1 MTHLFTSY
9 VNVTDDKEVKDL
21 YINELIPQWV
31 KVNSKYIDNI
41 TLVTD
46 APHLFDK
53 IQNLKV
59 LKISTLDAFCTYD
72 YTKDKKIFHHQV
84 GCWKFFLNT
93 IPLNHVALYMD
104 PDAFMLD
111 NTLLTISDRV
121 NDYQLSKK
129 RFKYGDSDAGVS
141 LLRNTK
147 KTKDMIDSVIDLF
160 NINSIDSTS
169 KHTEAFTNSQLRCI
183 IEARHD
189 RLHSDLNPDFFIS
202 WRDHTLCLR
211 NQVCGVNKKINT
223 IHGIY
228 TLSPELL
235 SSDERLLVDII
246 TKKEEL
252 RRY

>member
-9 VNVTDDKEVKDL
+9 THVIDDKEVKDL
-21 YINELIPQWV
+21 YINELVPQWV
-31 KVNSKYIDNI
+31 KVNSKYTDNI

-46 APHLFDK
+46 APLLFNK

-59 LKISTLDAFCTYD
+59 LEISTLDAFCTYD

-84 GCWKFFLNT
+84 GCWKYFLNT
-93 IPLNHVALYMD
+93 IPHNHVALYMD

-111 NTLLTISDRV
+111 NTLLTIADRV

-129 RFKYGDSDAGVS
+129 RVKYGNSDAGVS

-160 NINSIDSTS
+160 DINSKGSNS
-169 KHTEAFTNSQLRCI
+169 KHTEVFTNIQLDCI
-183 IEARHD
+183 IEAHHD
-189 RLHSDLNPDFFIS
+189 RFHSDLNPDFFIS

-211 NQVCGVNKKINT
+211 NQLCGVSSKINT

-235 SSDERLLVDII
+235 GDDELLLVDII
-246 TKKEEL
+246 NRKKEL